1 MDVLEKQVAEN
12 EKWVDEVAMR
22 CVVRSCETLSV
33 DCKGFAFYRKQLMA
47 EQQAAGTRLQ
57 YYCEKKDAIPI
68 KNGLVSLKHR
78 FEKVASRSAERT
90 KVRRF

>member
-1 MDVLEKQVAEN
+1 
-12 EKWVDEVAMR
+12 
-22 CVVRSCETLSV
+22 
-33 DCKGFAFYRKQLMA
+33 MA

-78 FEKVASRSAERT
+78 FEKVTSRSAERT
-90 KVRRF
+90 KVIWSGFRLKQITRCLLADDFQNTTVSIGISTSNV